1 MENVFTSASLSSP
14 AEVILASLLTKQFS
28 LSDDEVKEL
37 WSQLCADLISVGIP
51 TLLHVLHRRS
61 ESQEGPEVTR
71 QLWVLLAEN
80 GPLASSEEDWMH
92 LLHFLAMPL
101 R

>member
-1 MENVFTSASLSSP
+1 LRYWISIGIP
-14 AEVILASLLTKQFS
+14 SLLH
-28 LSDDEVKEL
+28 
-37 WSQLCADLISVGIP
+37 A
-51 TLLHVLHRRS
+51 LHRRS

-80 GPLASSEEDWMH
+80 GPLANREEGGIH